1 MAEDGRIIVAGSGVA
16 EGSRDFVVARYNA
29 DGSLDTSFGRDG
41 IVTTDVSGGGSDEGQ
56 DVAIAADGSIV
67 VVGFGD
73 NRETKDDFVVA
84 RYTADGSPDVSF
96 GDGGVVT
103 TDSGGTERAYGV
115 AIDNEGRVVV
125 AGHAGGTGND
135 FAVARYNVDGTLD
148 ETFGDGGKVTTE
160 VVGQADFAHTVA
172 LQPDGAIV
180 VGGRAAP
187 DGGGP
192 FEFALVRYM
201 PDGSLDPTF
210 GSGGI
215 ALTDFGSDR
224 DDSVQALA
232 VGEDGTI
239 VAAGYSENQRHNDF
253 ALARFDAAGSLD
265 PAFGLAGLVTT
276 DFGGA
281 DDFGD
286 GLALHPDGRIV
297 VVGRATSPTTFDMGI
312 AAYTADGSPDEEV
325 APGGRLTVDFT
336 GGGDAGEDVLIQ
348 PDGRIVA
355 AGYAANGRDT
365 ELALLRTNR

>member
-1 MAEDGRIIVAGSGVA
+1 M
-16 EGSRDFVVARYNA
+16 ARY
-29 DGSLDTSFGRDG
+29 
-41 IVTTDVSGGGSDEGQ
+41 I
-56 DVAIAADGSIV
+56 
-67 VVGFGD
+67 
-73 NRETKDDFVVA
+73 
-84 RYTADGSPDVSF
+84 ADGSPDVSF
-96 GDGGVVT
+96 GGGGVVT

-115 AIDNEGRVVV
+115 AIDNDGRIVV

-160 VVGQADFAHTVA
+160 VVGQADFAHAVA

-192 FEFALVRYM
+192 FEFALVRYL

-239 VAAGYSENQRHNDF
+239 VAAGYSTTNAHATTSRSRDLTPPAASIQPSAWPAWSRPTSGAPTTSGMGLHST
-253 ALARFDAAGSLD
+253 RTAGSSSS
-265 PAFGLAGLVTT
+265 AG
-276 DFGGA
+276 
-281 DDFGD
+281 
-286 GLALHPDGRIV
+286 P
-297 VVGRATSPTTFDMGI
+297 RAPPPSTW
-312 AAYTADGSPDEEV
+312 GSPPTRPTG
-325 APGGRLTVDFT
+325 APMSTLLPR
-336 GGGDAGEDVLIQ
+336 
-348 PDGRIVA
+348 A
-355 AGYAANGRDT
+355 A
-365 ELALLRTNR
+365 